1 MLGALGVWMV
11 RVPPGFCSSPHSQF
25 GQLINQLFIEVLG
38 PEDTYASKLFMDPD
52 IRTPSV

>member
-1 MLGALGVWMV
+1 MV

-38 PEDTYASKLFMDPD
+38 PGDTYASKLFMDPD